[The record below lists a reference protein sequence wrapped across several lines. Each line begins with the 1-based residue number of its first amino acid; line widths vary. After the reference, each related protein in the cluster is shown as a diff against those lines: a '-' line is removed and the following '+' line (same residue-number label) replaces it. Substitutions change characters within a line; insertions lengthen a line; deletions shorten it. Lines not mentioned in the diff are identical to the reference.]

1 MPPAKL
7 GLIYSHPGLRKF
19 VEVCGVANTAE
30 LFYVGRNVDAD
41 RALQMGLV
49 NHVAEPG
56 ELEALTLA
64 MAAEIGA
71 NAPLS
76 LAGNKRI
83 LRTLRAH
90 AAELPDD
97 VEQELLALRE
107 SCFRTEDF
115 AEGVKAFGEK
125 RKPEWKGR

>member
-7 GLIYSHPGLRKF
+7 GLIYSHTGLRKF
-19 VEVCGVANTAE
+19 VDACGIAGTSE

-41 RALQMGLV
+41 RGERMGLV
-49 NHVAEPG
+49 NAVFEPD
-56 ELEALTLA
+56 ELEARTLELA
-64 MAAEIGA
+64 GEIA
-71 NAPLS
+71 SNSPLS

-83 LRTLRAH
+83 LRTLRAKLW
-90 AAELPDD
+90 ELPEEL
-97 VEQELLALRE
+97 EQELVELRE
-107 SCFRTEDF
+107 SCFRSEDF